1 MQVAGKLVLSNP
13 APVLEGVTSTAPTSG
28 TSAYKGVSLNRG
40 SNRWEA
46 RIRIRGRA
54 GARNVYLGSFV
65 DEIAAARAFDA
76 AVLTLHGDSH
86 PMNFSPD
93 KVCHCLHAELHF
105 QDCSCQIFSAA

>member
-1 MQVAGKLVLSNP
+1 M
-13 APVLEGVTSTAPTSG
+13 TSSAPTSG

-46 RIRIRGRA
+46 RIRIRGRS

-76 AVLTLHGDSH
+76 AVLSLHGDSH
-86 PMNFSPD
+86 PMNFSAD
-93 KVCHCLHAELHF
+93 QVRCA
-105 QDCSCQIFSAA
+105 QQ

>member
-1 MQVAGKLVLSNP
+1 M
-13 APVLEGVTSTAPTSG
+13 LEGVTSTAPTSG

-46 RIRIRGRA
+46 RIRIRGRS

-76 AVLTLHGDSH
+76 AVLSLHGDSH
-86 PMNFSPD
+86 PMNFSADHVSDTQALPTCLKFYD
-93 KVCHCLHAELHF
+93 GQLPSSTPAIVCRN
-105 QDCSCQIFSAA
+105 

>member
-1 MQVAGKLVLSNP
+1 MLSNS
-13 APVLEGVTSTAPTSG
+13 AIVLEGVTSTAPTSG

-46 RIRIRGRA
+46 RIRIRGRS

-76 AVLTLHGDSH
+76 AVLSLHGDSH
-86 PMNFSPD
+86 PMNFSADDVRDTQAPPNCPIFYD
-93 KVCHCLHAELHF
+93 SHLSTSTLMIVCGE
-105 QDCSCQIFSAA
+105 